1 MPMKPWFAMGLAAS
15 LLYGVSAILFK
26 LLTETRYLS
35 GKPGWVLAGIG
46 TGIAFC
52 GILGSVFWPSI
63 AGPQDT
69 TVRAYLWAVPAGLLN
84 GFATLL
90 ILRALQSPMTN
101 ISQLVPVYNTNTLI
115 AFILAVVIF
124 KELPQGADLIRNLL
138 GALLIVGGTIL
149 IGIK

>member
-1 MPMKPWFAMGLAAS
+1 MMKPWFAMGLAAS

-35 GKPGWVLAGIG
+35 GRPGWVLAGIG
-46 TGIAFC
+46 TGIVLC
-52 GILGSVFWPSI
+52 GVLGIVFWPSV

-101 ISQLVPVYNTNTLI
+101 ISQLVPVYNTNTLV
-115 AFILAVVIF
+115 AFILAVVLF

>member
-1 MPMKPWFAMGLAAS
+1 MGLAAS
-15 LLYGVSAILFK
+15 LLYGISAILFK
-26 LLTETRYLS
+26 LLTESRYL
-35 GKPGWVLAGIG
+35 GGRPGWVLAGIG
-46 TGIAFC
+46 TGIALC
-52 GILGSVFWPSI
+52 GVLGIAFWPSVS
-63 AGPQDT
+63 GPQDT

-115 AFILAVVIF
+115 AFILAVLIF
-124 KELPQGADLIRNLL
+124 KELPHGADLIRNLV

-149 IGIK
+149 IGIN